1 MTEVKPVMFR
11 SKYERFQTYVGDKPA
26 NLETN
31 TPAKAGKLIRFS
43 RFKYTTSDEKEI
55 AVLRKLAAKNSNI
68 TEVKPE
74 KKIKVIEIDDEQT
87 VEEALEKSLAAEK
100 EMTQDNRTKEST
112 PKVKTDKK

>member
-11 SKYERFQTYVGDKPA
+11 SKYERFQTYVGDRPA

-55 AVLRKLAAKNSNI
+55 AALRKLAAKNSNI

-87 VEEALEKSLAAEK
+87 VEEALEKTLAAEK
-100 EMTQDNRTKEST
+100 VMTQENRTKEST
-112 PKVKTDKK
+112 PKVRPDKK